1 VAATFQALPGTG
13 FVVDGAAMAPDA
25 ALLSAGAEIAWR
37 NGLSLAADFEGE
49 FPRNVTAYAGKGS
62 VRYQW

>member
-1 VAATFQALPGTG
+1 MVQRWRR
-13 FVVDGAAMAPDA
+13 MRRC
-25 ALLSAGAEIAWR
+25 SAGAEIAWR